1 MNPCIWDPG
10 NEGHKNRQRVNDA
23 WNTIKDNLGVPCTL
37 QDLKKKKESLMSAYR
52 GYKTKIKKSERSG
65 SGASDVY
72 QPSWF
77 AFAFMDSFL
86 NSVYT
91 CNSTINTVDEELTI
105 NEDQNTEQGPID
117 QNIRSQEQQEL
128 NSNEQQGST
137 ARPILHRRRQN
148 NPPEL
153 IEAKKRM
160 DEAYSFMKQHS
171 QLQLKD
177 EDDECSTFGVL
188 VARKLRKLSEQR
200 RDIMMAKIHELFV
213 DEHVYNFNL
222 PNYSS
227 SRPNSAA
234 TMLSYTP
241 SPPQINI
248 ASPSAVA
255 SSPKVAYP
263 TDVASLNSATSQPN
277 SDATMLS
284 YTPSPPQS
292 NIASPPQVAFPTEV
306 EYLNCVN
313 SYPNSTKVLYTSSSP
328 QMDAPSPAYH
338 VEYSEYSN
346 DTPLNLP
353 NPTSRMVSYTPS
365 PSQIPR
371 GKNN

>member
-1 MNPCIWDPG
+1 MNWDKETVVRFLELYQMNPCIWDPG

-52 GYKTKIKKSERSG
+52 GYKTKIKKKRTIRIRCIRC
-65 SGASDVY
+65 V
-72 QPSWF
+72 
-77 AFAFMDSFL
+77 
-86 NSVYT
+86 
-91 CNSTINTVDEELTI
+91 STKLDEELTI

>member
-1 MNPCIWDPG
+1 MNWDKETVVRFLELYQMNPCIWDPG

-37 QDLKKKKESLMSAYR
+37 QDLKKR
-52 GYKTKIKKSERSG
+52 RSR
-65 SGASDVY
+65 
-72 QPSWF
+72 
-77 AFAFMDSFL
+77 L
-86 NSVYT
+86 CLRT
-91 CNSTINTVDEELTI
+91 EDEELTI